1 MSEVAIFELNSELS
15 GAQIATRLAQ
25 CKISSDVSELTD
37 EQLRGSN
44 ICQSK
49 NFQVYVPVYE
59 SVESQETIVGEL
71 ERMANI
77 LLDVSDGEVF
87 YYRSTHAQEK
97 DADEESIS
105 SSDIRKFLPTL
116 HEPTTKRYVLRRT
129 RQSN

>member
-1 MSEVAIFELNSELS
+1 
-15 GAQIATRLAQ
+15 
-25 CKISSDVSELTD
+25 
-37 EQLRGSN
+37 
-44 ICQSK
+44 
-49 NFQVYVPVYE
+49 VYVPVYE